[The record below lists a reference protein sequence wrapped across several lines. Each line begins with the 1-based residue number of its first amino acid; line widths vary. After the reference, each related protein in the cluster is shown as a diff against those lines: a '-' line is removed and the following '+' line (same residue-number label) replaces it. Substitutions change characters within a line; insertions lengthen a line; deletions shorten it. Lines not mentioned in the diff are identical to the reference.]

1 MAKTNPTT
9 TYTTKIVAS
18 NTSYSGSYKIS
29 LPFKASRVSVCIMAS
44 TGNEDLLL
52 SFDGT
57 NDVATLHHVSPCDH
71 YEFQL
76 QEIDTLYYKLSGAAS
91 ITFIVNAEIKAWPNM
106 F

>member
-1 MAKTNPTT
+1 MATAPSIT
-9 TYTTKIVAS
+9 TYTAKVVAT
-18 NTSYSGSYKIS
+18 NTTYNGTYKLS

-76 QEIDTLYYKLSGAAS
+76 QEIDTLYYKLTGAAS
-91 ITFIVNAEIKAWPNM
+91 ITFIVNAEIKAWPSI